1 MGLKPIN
8 KTWGNDNKNVN
19 YVGKDFATLKQTLID
34 YTKTYFPNTYSD
46 FNEASPGMVF
56 VEQAAAIGD
65 ILSFYQDTQ
74 LKESMLSHATERK
87 NVVALAQSL
96 GYKPKVT
103 APAVTTLTVYQL
115 IPAVSGS
122 GDDKYDPNPK
132 YYLRIKDG
140 MQVTSTT
147 KSNITFRTLDAVD
160 FSNPTDREI
169 DVYSR
174 NQATGAPEQYL
185 ITKKVKAI
193 SATEKE
199 TDLFFGDYVEYP
211 SKTINDTN
219 IIQISSVTSQD
230 GEKWHEV
237 PYLAQ
242 ESIFVETANVET
254 NSEMSASSSVVPYI
268 LEIQKVPNRF
278 SVKVNSDN
286 TMDLQFG
293 SGDSRINDEIILP
306 NSKNVGLGLAH
317 SISRLNSS
325 IDPSNFLKTNTFGV
339 VPSNNTTLRVKYLVG
354 GGVDSNVNTGDLVTI
369 SKIEFE
375 EDLLSFSDVAER
387 NLYET
392 YKTSVAVENLEPAV
406 GGRGVESIEEIRQ
419 NALATFGSQNRA
431 VTRQDYIVRALSMPE
446 RYGSVA
452 KVYVSPDGEVDN
464 NSPASILANPNNIA
478 EFVGIVDGLKDKTKG
493 EIQTE
498 LVKYLTQKKSNLSEV
513 NNPFAINMYVLAYDG
528 DKKLTNLN
536 PAIKENLKTY
546 LGEYRM
552 ITDAVNIID
561 GFIVNIGCDFE
572 VICYSNYNKNEV
584 ITKCLLELQD
594 YFNTDNW
601 TFNKPINISEI
612 ELLLANVDGVMS
624 VPSVKISNLCKSSA
638 YGENYSPNRYNI
650 EQATQ
655 GKIIYPS
662 LDPCVFEVKYP
673 NKDIKG
679 RAL

>member
-1 MGLKPIN
+1 
-8 KTWGNDNKNVN
+8 
-19 YVGKDFATLKQTLID
+19 
-34 YTKTYFPNTYSD
+34 
-46 FNEASPGMVF
+46 MVF

-87 NVVALAQSL
+87 NVVALAQSM

-103 APAVTTLTVYQL
+103 SPAVTTLTVYQL
-115 IPAVSGS
+115 IPVIG
-122 GDDKYDPNPK
+122 GGGIDKYDPNPK

-140 MQVTSTT
+140 MQVSSTT
-147 KSNITFRTLDAVD
+147 KSNVTFRTLDAVD

-174 NQATGAPEQYL
+174 NSFGEPEQYL
-185 ITKKVKAI
+185 ITKRVKAI
-193 SATEKE
+193 SATQKE
-199 TDLFFGDYVEYP
+199 TDLFFGDYTEYP
-211 SKTINDTN
+211 SKTITDVN
-219 IIQISSVTSQD
+219 IIQIESVTSQD
-230 GEKWHEV
+230 GEKWYEV

-242 ESIFVETANVET
+242 ESIFVETANIESK
-254 NSEMSASSSVVPYI
+254 SELYSSASVVPYI

-286 TMDLQFG
+286 TIDLQFG
-293 SGDSRINDEIILP
+293 SGDSSQADEVILP

-339 VPSNNTTLRVKYLVG
+339 VPTSGTTLRVKYLVG
-354 GGVDSNVNTGDLVTI
+354 GGVDSNVNTGDLTNVT
-369 SKIEFE
+369 KIEFE
-375 EDLLSFSDVAER
+375 EDLLSFADVSER

-478 EFVGIVDGLKDKTKG
+478 EFVGIVDGMKDKTKS

-584 ITKCLLELQD
+584 ITNCLLSLQD

-612 ELLLANVDGVMS
+612 ELLLANVEGVMS
-624 VPSVKISNLCKSSA
+624 VPSVKISNLCKSDMS
-638 YGENYSPNRYNI
+638 GENYSPNRYNI

-655 GKIIYPS
+655 GKIVYPS